1 MEPTTPIAE
10 AIAAYVA
17 RVAERGRG
25 TAAFPRTR
33 SHQTYGYAL
42 HSFELFLSE
51 TRPTATTIADLEA
64 SDLAEYTRWLA
75 RRYQGTTVQL
85 YTTALKGFL
94 QFLTRRRALPFDL
107 DEALALYEDE
117 RPRFRYPTPEV
128 VDGAPAVLE
137 RHTAERPP
145 AAGPT
150 ADRPTRLRELG
161 WLRDQA
167 LLQVLFSTGARISE
181 VLALTR
187 NDVKHGRATLVTVH
201 GKGGKERPLPLP
213 ADDRA
218 AISAYLHARTDT
230 SPYLFVSHAGRTPGA
245 PLSRSYAWK
254 LITRLARDTEAAGL
268 SPHGIRRWLA
278 TMALRDGEDL
288 KTISAALGHSSTA
301 VTEQVYAFVSQ
312 EQVAERWGA
321 AAARLRGR
329 GRVRGGEGGEKQ
341 DYRQR
346 LN

>member
-1 MEPTTPIAE
+1 MEPTTALPD
-10 AIAAYVA
+10 AIAAYIA
-17 RVAERGRG
+17 RIAERGRG

-33 SHQTYGYAL
+33 SHQTYRYAL
-42 HSFELFLSE
+42 QSFELFLAE
-51 TRPTATTIADLEA
+51 ARPAATTIADLA
-64 SDLAEYTRWLA
+64 ATDLADYTRWLA
-75 RRYQGTTVQL
+75 RRYRGTTVQL

-94 QFLTRRRALPFDL
+94 QFLTRRRVLPFDL
-107 DEALALYEDE
+107 DEALALFEDE

-137 RHTAERPP
+137 RHAGERPP
-145 AAGPT
+145 AAGSDAPR
-150 ADRPTRLRELG
+150 AARVRELG

-187 NDVKHGRATLVTVH
+187 SDVKQGRATRVIVH

-213 ADDRA
+213 PDDRA
-218 AISAYLHARTDT
+218 AITAYLGARTDG

-254 LITRLARDTEAAGL
+254 LITRLARDTDAAGL

-321 AAARLRGR
+321 AAARLRKR
-329 GRVRGGEGGEKQ
+329 GPMGSAADLLEESGSEKV
-341 DYRQR
+341 
-346 LN
+346 

>member
-1 MEPTTPIAE
+1 M
-10 AIAAYVA
+10 
-17 RVAERGRG
+17 
-25 TAAFPRTR
+25 
-33 SHQTYGYAL
+33 
-42 HSFELFLSE
+42 
-51 TRPTATTIADLEA
+51 
-64 SDLAEYTRWLA
+64 
-75 RRYQGTTVQL
+75 
-85 YTTALKGFL
+85 
-94 QFLTRRRALPFDL
+94 
-107 DEALALYEDE
+107 
-117 RPRFRYPTPEV
+117 
-128 VDGAPAVLE
+128 
-137 RHTAERPP
+137 
-145 AAGPT
+145 
-150 ADRPTRLRELG
+150 
-161 WLRDQA
+161 
-167 LLQVLFSTGARISE
+167 LFSTGARISE

-213 ADDRA
+213 PDDRA

-230 SPYLFVSHAGRTPGA
+230 SPHLFVSHAGRTPGA

-329 GRVRGGEGGEKQ
+329 GRTGGTTGLAGGDDDEK
-341 DYRQR
+341 
-346 LN
+346 